1 MEIDQELYKLSC
13 INKMGKQYT
22 RKWKNIKEQYAAR
35 LDQGAVR
42 KPIAYTFHDYTHH
55 CFDIYKIVDKVILF
69 KPSLSEQEWFI
80 LNTAILL
87 HDFSMTFVN
96 FDRLI
101 HSKQSAEWLLEQ
113 MEKDSVLKSNLNP
126 SEAEAVA
133 LIIQAHS
140 DCKKNAHGKEE
151 IEQYTLENEK
161 MEELMDCRGADD
173 VHLLFLAAVL
183 RIADE
188 CDVTRDR
195 IGTADFEGLD
205 KTDKEQEYSKE
216 QWLQL
221 KCFKYIARKGDQ
233 LELTVDDRY
242 VQGYSGEKT
251 DIEHRIRKVI
261 MKIRKQL
268 VYVREKAIVKEEYM
282 AMFQLRKVVIC
293 SNALS
298 DDYVNKINDERLTE
312 EEFLEVSVPILN
324 EVLADKISVKI
335 DENDGIR
342 ALGEYIVTDEHCEK
356 DWIDLR
362 DIVVDKAISG
372 HIIQEISSKINE
384 EYGNRSTPPIIV
396 GMEDNGLILA
406 SQIASRLGYPFTYII
421 PKNYSWKKS
430 SPKEREVD
438 FDPYDNIIIITD
450 AVATFQTMGRTCEE
464 YGILDKVCKIYTI
477 LYRSPHDKSFFHK
490 DTEKLMKKMVACCD
504 KSPIV
509 VLSRKECP
517 YNKNGKC
524 NALNK

>member
-13 INKMGKQYT
+13 INKMGEQYI
-22 RKWKNIKEQYAAR
+22 RKWENIKEQYAER
-35 LDQGAVR
+35 LDRGAVH
-42 KPIAYTFHDYTHH
+42 KPIAYTLHDYMHH
-55 CFDIYKIVDKVILF
+55 CFNIYKIVDKVILF

-87 HDFSMTFVN
+87 HDISMSSVN

-101 HSKQSAEWLLEQ
+101 HSKQSADWLLDQ
-113 MEKDSVLKSNLNP
+113 MENDTVIKSNLNP

-140 DCKKNAHGKEE
+140 DCKRNVHGKEE

-161 MEELMDCRGADD
+161 MEELMNCSGADD
-173 VHLLFLAAVL
+173 VHVMFLAAVL

-195 IGTADFEGLD
+195 VGTVDFEGLD
-205 KTDKEQEYSKE
+205 ETDKEQGYSKE

-221 KCFKYIARKGDQ
+221 KCFKSIARKGDQ
-233 LELTVDDRY
+233 LELTVDDIY
-242 VQGYSGEKT
+242 VQRHFGEKAE
-251 DIEHRIRKVI
+251 IERRIRKVV

-268 VYVREKAIVKEEYM
+268 VYIREKVIDKAEYM

-293 SNALS
+293 SNVLS
-298 DDYVNKINDERLTE
+298 DEYIKKINDERLTE

-324 EVLADKISVKI
+324 EVLADEISAKI
-335 DENDGIR
+335 DGNDGIR
-342 ALGEYIVTDEHCEK
+342 VPGEYIVTDEHCEK

-362 DIVVDKAISG
+362 DIVVDKAISKK
-372 HIIQEISSKINE
+372 IIQEIVSKINE
-384 EYGNRSTPPIIV
+384 EYGNSSTLPIIV

-430 SPKEREVD
+430 SPKERVVD

-464 YGILDKVCKIYTI
+464 YGILDKVCKIYTV
-477 LYRSPHDKSFFHK
+477 LYRSPYNKSFFHK
-490 DTEKLMKKMVACCD
+490 DTEKLMKKMTACCD
-504 KSPIV
+504 KHPID

-517 YNKNGKC
+517 DNKNGKC

>member
-22 RKWKNIKEQYAAR
+22 RKWKNIKEQYATR

-42 KPIAYTFHDYTHH
+42 KPIAYTFHDYSHH

-113 MEKDSVLKSNLNP
+113 MEEDSVLKSNLNS

-140 DCKKNAHGKEE
+140 DCKKNVHGKEE

-173 VHLLFLAAVL
+173 VHLMFLAAVL

-205 KTDKEQEYSKE
+205 KTDQEQKYSEE

-221 KCFKYIARKGDQ
+221 KCFRSIARKGDR

-242 VQGYSGEKT
+242 VQRHFEEKAE
-251 DIEHRIRKVI
+251 IERRIRKVV

-268 VYVREKAIVKEEYM
+268 VYVREKVIDKAEYM

-293 SNALS
+293 SKVLNEE
-298 DDYVNKINDERLTE
+298 YVNKINDERLTE
-312 EEFLEVSVPILN
+312 EDFLEVSIPILN
-324 EVLADKISVKI
+324 KVLADKISAKI
-335 DENDGIR
+335 DGNDDIMVP
-342 ALGEYIVTDEHCEK
+342 GEYIVTDEHCERG
-356 DWIDLR
+356 WIDLR
-362 DIVVDKAISG
+362 DIVVDKTISEK
-372 HIIQEISSKINE
+372 IIQEIASKINE
-384 EYGNRSTPPIIV
+384 EYGNGSTPPIIV

-421 PKNYSWKKS
+421 PNNYNWKKS
-430 SPKEREVD
+430 SLKERDVD

-464 YGILDKVCKIYTI
+464 YKILDKVSKIYTI
-477 LYRSPHDKSFFHK
+477 LYRTPYNKNFFHK
-490 DTEKLMKKMVACCD
+490 DTEKLMKKMTACCD
-504 KSPIV
+504 KFPID
-509 VLSRKECP
+509 VLSRKECHD
-517 YNKNGKC
+517 NKNGKC

>member
-22 RKWKNIKEQYAAR
+22 RKWKNIKEQYATR
-35 LDQGAVR
+35 LDQGAVH
-42 KPIAYTFHDYTHH
+42 KPIAYTLHDYTHH
-55 CFDIYKIVDKVILF
+55 CFNIYKIVDKVILF
-69 KPSLSEQEWFI
+69 NPSLSEQEWFI

-87 HDFSMTFVN
+87 HDFSMTSVN

-113 MEKDSVLKSNLNP
+113 MEKDTVLKRNLNP
-126 SEAEAVA
+126 SEAEAIA
-133 LIIQAHS
+133 LIMQAHS
-140 DCKKNAHGKEE
+140 DCKKNVREKEE
-151 IEQYTLENEK
+151 IEEYTLENEK
-161 MEELMDCRGADD
+161 MAELMDCRGADD
-173 VHLLFLAAVL
+173 VHLKFLAAVL

-195 IGTADFEGLD
+195 IGDADFEGLNE
-205 KTDKEQEYSKE
+205 TDKEQGYSKE

-221 KCFKYIARKGDQ
+221 KCFKSIAGKGDL

-242 VQGYSGEKT
+242 VQRHSDKKVE
-251 DIEHRIRKVI
+251 IERRIRKVV

-268 VYVREKAIVKEEYM
+268 VYVREKVIDKAEYM

-298 DDYVNKINDERLTE
+298 NEYVNKINDERLTE
-312 EEFLEVSVPILN
+312 EEFIEVSVPILN
-324 EVLADKISVKI
+324 EVLADKISAKI
-335 DENDGIR
+335 DGNDGIR
-342 ALGEYIVTDEHCEK
+342 VPGEYIVTDEHCEK

-362 DIVVDKAISG
+362 DIVVDKAISEE
-372 HIIQEISSKINE
+372 IIREIASKVNE
-384 EYGNRSTPPIIV
+384 EYGNSPTPPIIV

-430 SPKEREVD
+430 SLKERTVD

-464 YGILDKVCKIYTI
+464 YGILDKVCKIYTV
-477 LYRSPHDKSFFHK
+477 LYRSPYNKGFFHK
-490 DTEKLMKKMVACCD
+490 DTEKLMKKITACCD
-504 KSPIV
+504 KHPID

-517 YNKNGKC
+517 DNKNGKC